1 MKSSQIRV
9 LDKSQVE
16 SFDTEYVNEEM
27 WSTLQMILNERE
39 TIIGSSFSF
48 LDIGGGN
55 GKFTDRILSVF
66 SESHGCLAD
75 NSSYLLSLNASNPRK
90 TVIEVNVE
98 EIKTLFP
105 EQKFDI
111 IFMNWV
117 LHHFV
122 KGGYRT
128 TMRTQ
133 VDILTQAKDLLS
145 KNGRIIVIENL
156 PDGLFGETVCSFIIN
171 RVTSSKIFAPIVKK
185 MGGNTA
191 GVGICFL
198 GERQWSKQFLLA
210 GLHIEKI
217 TKFAKWSL
225 NPIKKVAL
233 TIKSIRAGIFVVSAK
248 L

>member
-75 NSSYLLSLNASNPRK
+75 NPRK

-145 KNGRIIVIENL
+145 KNGRIIVLENL

-210 GLHIEKI
+210 GLRIEKI

-225 NPIKKVAL
+225 NPIKKIAL
-233 TIKSIRAGIFVVSAK
+233 TIKSIRARIFVVSAK